1 MNNDLQWINIYMTKK
16 SQYRTVYVMTFSDHI
31 ISYVNFAVYEMVGS
45 K

>member
-1 MNNDLQWINIYMTKK
+1 MNNDLQWINMTKK
-16 SQYRTVYVMTFSDHI
+16 SRYRTVYAMMFGDHI